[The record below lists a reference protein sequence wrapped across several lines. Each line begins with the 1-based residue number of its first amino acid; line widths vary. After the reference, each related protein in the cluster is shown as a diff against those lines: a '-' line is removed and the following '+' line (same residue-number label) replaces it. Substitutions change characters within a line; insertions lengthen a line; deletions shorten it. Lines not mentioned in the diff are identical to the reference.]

1 MNKSYT
7 VSSSVYTADPELK
20 DGQIVVTVKNESIKI
35 DLTERSTRGTD
46 PIIEYFA
53 RGYYCS
59 DLDQDAI
66 SCLIDNIHTYN
77 ILFVDDFHITVYR
90 LRAINRFNLV
100 IREEVI
106 RVINFHHSKLKGLI
120 TFNEGITLPGQS
132 PASFTATIWCGFRGS
147 NTRFTWPS
155 SVTSNWFDIPV
166 PILVT

>member
-120 TFNEGITLPGQS
+120 KNEDLINIDKEQFLRIITILKNKDLL
-132 PASFTATIWCGFRGS
+132 S
-147 NTRFTWPS
+147 NFK
-155 SVTSNWFDIPV
+155 
-166 PILVT
+166 